1 MTNIKNNLNGWLVI
15 DKPKGITSNGVIG
28 RLKFLLH
35 PQKIGHAGTLDPLA
49 TGVLPIALGKATRL
63 IPFVMD
69 DIKTYEFTI
78 KWGIE
83 TDSDDLAG
91 NEVASCDKC
100 PRKEEILKI
109 IPQFTGE
116 ITQTPSPYSAIKING
131 ERAYDLARKGEQIK
145 MPCRQVIIH
154 QLKLIKNLK
163 TEASFVAT
171 VSKGTYIRTL
181 AHDIAHALGTV
192 GVVSR
197 LHRTLDGPFKIQEA
211 ISLEAINQDKIVPL
225 DSVLGQ
231 LHQLEVSSEIA
242 RRIQQGQRI
251 KNPDLLKN
259 LPQETPILIQCE
271 KRAVALAIVKKDVLH
286 PECVLI

>member
-211 ISLEAINQDKIVPL
+211 LALDENLKILPMEC
-225 DSVLGQ
+225 VLGN
-231 LHQLEVSSEIA
+231 LPKLEVSDELKD
-242 RRIQQGQRI
+242 RISKGQRI
-251 KNPDLLKN
+251 KGAFKD
-259 LPQETPILIQCE
+259 LPQNTPIILWHQG
-271 KRAVALAIVKKDVLH
+271 KAVAVARLEKDVLH
-286 PECVLI
+286 PTCVLT